1 MAAITDAVQVIGR
14 KKSGDVTIA
23 LDDDGVSSRHAR
35 QTLSGRTFWIEDL
48 ESKNHTHLDK
58 EQIAPKVKRALHGDC
73 WLRFGTVDALF
84 VTETV
89 AGMESPDARTYAEA
103 IEYLAESGA
112 LAGETLKSAKATLG
126 KGAHPAQD
134 LIVSGAINVAQWHE
148 AITTAK
154 LRVRANV
161 PRSKG
166 GSQKMLVGAL
176 VVVVLILVAVVVWLM
191 QSGK

>member
-1 MAAITDAVQVIGR
+1 
-14 KKSGDVTIA
+14 
-23 LDDDGVSSRHAR
+23 
-35 QTLSGRTFWIEDL
+35 
-48 ESKNHTHLDK
+48 
-58 EQIAPKVKRALHGDC
+58 
-73 WLRFGTVDALF
+73 
-84 VTETV
+84 
-89 AGMESPDARTYAEA
+89 
-103 IEYLAESGA
+103 
-112 LAGETLKSAKATLG
+112 
-126 KGAHPAQD
+126 